1 MYNRILADTTK
12 SGHLMFPEFAL
23 AMYLCNL
30 RMNGKALPSSLPE
43 QIKNEVSSM
52 VDRISFSAA
61 DTGPAR
67 GQAASPP
74 VIQQPQPQ
82 PNNQQL
88 LSQLT
93 SQPTG
98 ALNQMAGFGQGLQ
111 SRATGFP
118 GQQGGLAPQAT
129 GFMGQQQGGY
139 TGPRPPMPPMPTGFG
154 NQGLGAGLQAQ
165 PTGLQAQPTGIPGQ
179 WGFVN
184 APAGGLQNLDAFKQ
198 QLMPQPGREGGF
210 SMQSLQGNAKVPWAI
225 TKDEKKLYDDVFK
238 SWDGFGRGFI
248 AGPEAIEIFS
258 QSGLAKSD
266 LEKIWTLSDPNNRGK
281 LNTDEFAV
289 AMHLV
294 YRKLNGYPV
303 PNRLPPELIPPS
315 TRNLGD
321 AMSSVKSLLSRDAE
335 ERKSSGAFLQ
345 PQRTGVSYQKSHS
358 FRQGSP
364 ALGGQRGDA
373 TVFRNNDDDVGYKS
387 SARHR
392 LGAGGRTPS
401 PAQSGSP
408 VSERD
413 ELSVDQLRK
422 LISEKEV
429 LLDAIDFRDENAAEE
444 DDVLDRRDR
453 RDADDLYRRVRLV
466 QEEIDNHPNSSSAS
480 GSTEADRRIFRRQLQ
495 SFNDRLP
502 DLASQVRRCERAIAD
517 AQLELFR
524 LKDAKANPGSSTPI
538 VGTGPGGA
546 VTESDRLRARAKAMM
561 EQRSAALRGKPVPAG
576 GDDSEGAARRLE
588 AETLRVRTERE
599 NHERMVQDV
608 EESVRDFGKSLEDR
622 LKDGAASSTSD
633 HEKRRWEEGLGVED
647 EVKDFIFEMQRE
659 TRLAVDR
666 KKESR
671 SNDRYESPAAR
682 AEPARSTTRYEEPAR
697 SAEPSPKPAAAPATN
712 GSSSYSS
719 YKTAEERAAYIK
731 QQAEQRMAE
740 RLAALGIKAPSK
752 PGESP
757 AQRAERER
765 KEADDRRRKAEEE
778 DARKDAERQRRL
790 EGELIAPPTTGK
802 AAAKKPPPPPTRK
815 GGAHATPHHEKK
827 ASLEVQ
833 EQAIRDQQAA
843 QEEETR
849 RIQYVSNTIG
859 APDDTN
865 VIGREQARQQE
876 DEVQREKDAQE
887 ARIRALEEQV
897 RQGKLRKEEEKKR
910 KQAAAREAKEL
921 ETQRQSQAAARQ
933 AEIDAAKERERELQ
947 RQLESLGDEDS
958 SDDDEGPQQITPQET
973 TPTASQELPKPSP
986 PVVSSPPAVSVA
998 NPVMSPPRA
1007 PPLPTAQAPAE
1018 PATNNNPFLKKLQA
1032 NTDSGAAA
1040 QASATPSEA
1049 SAQSTNP
1056 FHRLVQQQAE
1066 APTAATRAA
1075 RARANSDD
1083 WSVLESDNEESSDDE
1098 GPAGGGAKQL
1108 ASLLFGTMAPPRPL
1122 SAMDSKSATASPSV
1136 QSPVNAS
1143 SPPPVP
1149 SGGAPPPPPL
1159 PTSAAPPPPPM
1170 PSGGA
1175 PPPPPMPG
1183 LGAGARPG
1191 GAADRGA
1198 LLGSIQAGKTLR
1210 KVQTK
1215 DRSESSTAGRV
1226 L

>member
-1 MYNRILADTTK
+1 MNAHRVLADTTK

-30 RMNGKALPSSLPE
+30 RMNGKSLPSSLPE

-52 VDRISFSAA
+52 VDIISFSAA
-61 DTGPAR
+61 DTGPSR
-67 GQAASPP
+67 SSAASPP
-74 VIQQPQPQ
+74 SIQQPQPQ

-98 ALNQMAGFGQGLQ
+98 VLNQMAGFGQGGLQ
-111 SRATGFP
+111 PQATGFP
-118 GQQGGLAPQAT
+118 GQQGLQPQAT
-129 GFMGQQQGGY
+129 GFPGQQQGGY

-154 NQGLGAGLQAQ
+154 NQGLGAGLQPQ

-210 SMQSLQGNAKVPWAI
+210 SMQNLQGNAKVPWAI

-266 LEKIWTLSDPNNRGK
+266 LERIWTLSDPNNRGK

-321 AMSSVKSLLSRDAE
+321 AMSSVKSMLGRDAE
-335 ERKSSGAFLQ
+335 ERKQSGAFLQ
-345 PQRTGVSYQKSHS
+345 PQRTGVSYMKSHS

-364 ALGGQRGDA
+364 GFNQRGDA

-453 RDADDLYRRVRLV
+453 RDADDLYRRIRRV
-466 QEEIDNHPNSSSAS
+466 QEDIDNHPSSGAGS

-495 SFNDRLP
+495 GFNDRLP

-524 LKDAKANPGSSTPI
+524 LKDAKAHPGSSAPI

-561 EQRSAALRGKPVPAG
+561 EQRSAALRGKPVPTG
-576 GDDSEGAARRLE
+576 GDDTEGAARRLE
-588 AETLRVRTERE
+588 AEASRVRTERE

-622 LKDGAASSTSD
+622 LKDGAASSATE

-659 TRLAVDR
+659 TRLVQDR

-671 SNDRYESPAAR
+671 SGADRYASPSTR
-682 AEPARSTTRYEEPAR
+682 AESSRTPSARIEEPAR
-697 SAEPSPKPAAAPATN
+697 ATESPKPAAAPATN
-712 GSSSYSS
+712 GSTSYSS

-740 RLAALGIKAPSK
+740 RLAALGIKAPAK
-752 PGESP
+752 PGETP
-757 AQRAERER
+757 AQRQERER
-765 KEADDRRRKAEEE
+765 KEADERRRKAEED
-778 DARKDAERQRRL
+778 DAKKDAERQRRL
-790 EGELIAPPTTGK
+790 EGESIAPPTAGK
-802 AAAKKPPPPPTRK
+802 SAGKKPPPTPPTRK
-815 GGAHATPHHEKK
+815 GGAAVDQKRQ
-827 ASLEVQ
+827 SMEVQ
-833 EQAIRDQQAA
+833 EQALRDQQAA

-849 RIQYVSNTIG
+849 Q
-859 APDDTN
+859 
-865 VIGREQARQQE
+865 
-876 DEVQREKDAQE
+876 
-887 ARIRALEEQV
+887 
-897 RQGKLRKEEEKKR
+897 
-910 KQAAAREAKEL
+910 
-921 ETQRQSQAAARQ
+921 
-933 AEIDAAKERERELQ
+933 LQ
-947 RQLESLGDEDS
+947 
-958 SDDDEGPQQITPQET
+958 
-973 TPTASQELPKPSP
+973 
-986 PVVSSPPAVSVA
+986 
-998 NPVMSPPRA
+998 
-1007 PPLPTAQAPAE
+1007 
-1018 PATNNNPFLKKLQA
+1018 
-1032 NTDSGAAA
+1032 
-1040 QASATPSEA
+1040 
-1049 SAQSTNP
+1049 
-1056 FHRLVQQQAE
+1056 
-1066 APTAATRAA
+1066 
-1075 RARANSDD
+1075 
-1083 WSVLESDNEESSDDE
+1083 
-1098 GPAGGGAKQL
+1098 
-1108 ASLLFGTMAPPRPL
+1108 
-1122 SAMDSKSATASPSV
+1122 
-1136 QSPVNAS
+1136 
-1143 SPPPVP
+1143 
-1149 SGGAPPPPPL
+1149 
-1159 PTSAAPPPPPM
+1159 
-1170 PSGGA
+1170 
-1175 PPPPPMPG
+1175 
-1183 LGAGARPG
+1183 
-1191 GAADRGA
+1191 
-1198 LLGSIQAGKTLR
+1198 
-1210 KVQTK
+1210 
-1215 DRSESSTAGRV
+1215 
-1226 L
+1226 